1 MNIVIFV
8 NKDFEYNGYIEGID
22 SRDYCTILDRVFEDT
37 EARPNK
43 MTPSRIYKFGD
54 NAIRATEYCI
64 SYMFSDLKYTSSSE
78 QKYKLLYELLSEK
91 IDCIPD
97 YVISVSTSE
106 STPESQGGDSDT
118 NSINGCVLLGNQF
131 YARDCRDIDPG
142 SGSNLVVSN
151 KIEKSSIFYPDF
163 YTDLDKDENKEKIQ
177 EGMKSVH
184 NNPAKKLL
192 VDVNVNNVSLGVI
205 NVIDYSKYGD
215 ADKATYE
222 SFKKLSHQKDIHS
235 CLETTHAV
243 VKMAVERYNKNIPVL
258 FVSPITDRYLKFEED
273 VKGDQ
278 NKDCSYNAGV
288 VVANL
293 LDFIYNKLQ

>member
-142 SGSNLVVSN
+142 SGSSPL
-151 KIEKSSIFYPDF
+151 PDAP
-163 YTDLDKDENKEKIQ
+163 
-177 EGMKSVH
+177 GGGH
-184 NNPAKKLL
+184 A
-192 VDVNVNNVSLGVI
+192 
-205 NVIDYSKYGD
+205 
-215 ADKATYE
+215 
-222 SFKKLSHQKDIHS
+222 IHS
-235 CLETTHAV
+235 KHLTIHNRRYQSDRENEICKHHRTP
-243 VKMAVERYNKNIPVL
+243 ERNRPDREYVSVPV
-258 FVSPITDRYLKFEED
+258 
-273 VKGDQ
+273 
-278 NKDCSYNAGV
+278 
-288 VVANL
+288 
-293 LDFIYNKLQ
+293 